1 MIFIVCRIPQ
11 AQFFR
16 VCVTWISYKVY
27 ALFFWK
33 KEKNLQ
39 LINIGCDD
47 VYSKFH
53 KGTEQ
58 KEEDIKSVENK
69 FDIFGLR

>member
-1 MIFIVCRIPQ
+1 MPYSSENE
-11 AQFFR
+11 
-16 VCVTWISYKVY
+16 T
-27 ALFFWK
+27 
-33 KEKNLQ
+33 KNLQ
-39 LINIGCDD
+39 LINIGRDD

>member
-1 MIFIVCRIPQ
+1 MLYSSENK
-11 AQFFR
+11 A
-16 VCVTWISYKVY
+16 
-27 ALFFWK
+27 
-33 KEKNLQ
+33 KNLQ

-53 KGTEQ
+53 KGIEQ

>member
-1 MIFIVCRIPQ
+1 MLY
-11 AQFFR
+11 
-16 VCVTWISYKVY
+16 SS
-27 ALFFWK
+27 K
-33 KEKNLQ
+33 KAKNLQ